1 MTDIATTLIICLTF
15 LLAGIVKGIIGM
27 GLPTVSLVLLTVAID
42 LPSAMALLLI
52 PSFVTNVWQAIVGG
66 NTVAVIIRIWPFL
79 IMATLT
85 VWIGAAVLTRVDI
98 SLMSALLGALVV
110 TYAAINL
117 AGIKLPVKSSH
128 EAIAGPLLGA
138 VNGILTGMTGS
149 FVVPGVMYLQAIGLS
164 RDMLIQAMGMLFT
177 VSTIALAIALQ
188 QNQILTGQL
197 GTLSLLAVA
206 PAAVGMWAGQ
216 RLRLHLSENQFK
228 LVFFVSLLVLGI
240 SVSVQAFL

>member
-1 MTDIATTLIICLTF
+1 MTDIATPLIICLTF

-27 GLPTVSLVLLTVAID
+27 GLPTVSLVLLTAAID

-52 PSFVTNVWQAIVGG
+52 PSFVTNVWQAVVGG
-66 NTVAVIIRIWPFL
+66 NSSAVVKRIWPFL

-85 VWIGAAVLTRVDI
+85 VWIGAAVFSRVEI

-110 TYAAINL
+110 TYAVINL
-117 AGIKLPVKSSH
+117 AGIRLQVNHRH
-128 EAIAGPLLGA
+128 EAIIGPLLGA
-138 VNGILTGMTGS
+138 VNGVLTGMTGS

-188 QNQILTGQL
+188 QNRILTDQL
-197 GTLSLLAVA
+197 GALSLLAVA
-206 PAAVGMWAGQ
+206 PAVIGMWAGQ
-216 RLRLHLSENQFK
+216 RLRRHLSEDQFK
-228 LVFFVSLLVLGI
+228 LIFFVSLLVLGI